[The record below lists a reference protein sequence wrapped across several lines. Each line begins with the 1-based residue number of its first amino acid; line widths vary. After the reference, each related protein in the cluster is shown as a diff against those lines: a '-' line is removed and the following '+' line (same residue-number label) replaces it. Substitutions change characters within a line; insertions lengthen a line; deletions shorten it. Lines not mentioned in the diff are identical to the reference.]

1 MWLPVW
7 RRKTNPARSRAARTS
22 RPDTS
27 VGNVANGRFQAAGKL
42 FGSRS
47 LDFDELLACFGR
59 NRIAGC
65 AAVLDVKLNGFTDV
79 GQRLRAGIALAD
91 ASRQRRHAYDISPIF
106 FLFQNDRIPH
116 WLVLPRPTSSQTD
129 SEFKVDRIILD
140 DGKAWRKDSLA
151 DRR

>member
-79 GQRLRAGIALAD
+79 VQRFGTSVALTDTSGQRRDAGN
-91 ASRQRRHAYDISPIF
+91 ISAIF
-106 FLFQNDRIPH
+106 LLFQDDRVTH
-116 WLVLPRPTSSQTD
+116 QMVLPLYRAP
-129 SEFKVDRIILD
+129 FV
-140 DGKAWRKDSLA
+140 
-151 DRR
+151 